1 MIKTIMESM
10 GMVGFGERHQVID
23 ASTPTAAVTSSAYAR
38 ALEGATAT
46 TKASIAK
53 LYPRQ
58 NKTSQSSMNVHR
70 GSCANPYEVIE
81 AILPHQFRDDEE
93 EFEDTRDQPMHCDE
107 RMSTGADRDGH
118 AVRTA
123 PVNKLVSPTNHG
135 TYSQDDEAKHL
146 LQSILNL
153 DLDVSESAAAIYH
166 YFETKKVD
174 DEVSSRGRATQV
186 IHSIKDELRKG
197 NSKPA
202 YQFLETAK
210 SVLPILLEEKEKLG
224 LELEDNIFSKDS
236 EDSVHVIHILTSY
249 SESFSNSQH
258 DEVRSISEQTAA
270 IFQFLD
276 DAKSFGTVGSER
288 SSEDPDGANISR
300 TSESNSNIFR
310 ILEEQEEVPA
320 LTALTPDG
328 LYTMQPKK
336 QLHGIVGHSTADLDD
351 PSNFNAPDV
360 DEMDL
365 EFVENFDLAFSEFLL
380 YHPKLVA
387 KNPKLAKN
395 LRIYKLQKFLEYNEV
410 LERTNLGKLN
420 TVMEEKVADEET
432 MHLKL
437 KDAMRKKAA
446 RQIFLEAEVNGI
458 NWNTKLV
465 QSKLRW
471 KLLKYSEDRA
481 KRQSKLREQF
491 AQIPLGKT
499 RQDLIRLIPEGP
511 HSKKLQTAIKASFI
525 AEGSRPQPDE
535 LSVKQG
541 NQLRKIQVENSV
553 MNSEILMLN
562 QKLALLQKESKKLEW
577 VQSTLVELD
586 PMTMQK
592 FKKKFEKNE
601 GVKV

>member
-1 MIKTIMESM
+1 M
-10 GMVGFGERHQVID
+10 GMVGFAERHQVID
-23 ASTPTAAVTSSAYAR
+23 ASIPTAAATSSAYAR
-38 ALEGATAT
+38 ALEGATVT

-53 LYPRQ
+53 FYPRQ
-58 NKTSQSSMNVHR
+58 NKTSS
-70 GSCANPYEVIE
+70 PYEVKE
-81 AILPHQFRDDEE
+81 AILPHQFHDDEE
-93 EFEDTRDQPMHCDE
+93 EFEDTRDQRIHCDE
-107 RMSTGADRDGH
+107 RMTTGADRDGH
-118 AVRTA
+118 AVHTV
-123 PVNKLVSPTNHG
+123 PVNKIVSPTNRV
-135 TYSQDDEAKHL
+135 TYNQDDEAKYL

-153 DLDVSESAAAIYH
+153 ETDVSEAAAAIYH
-166 YFETKKVD
+166 YFETKTVD

-210 SVLPILLEEKEKLG
+210 SVLPILLEEQEKLG
-224 LELEDNIFSKDS
+224 LELEDKIFSKDS
-236 EDSVHVIHILTSY
+236 EDSVHVIHVLTSY
-249 SESFSNSQH
+249 SDSFSYSQH
-258 DEVRSISEQTAA
+258 DDMRSISEQTAA

-276 DAKSFGTVGSER
+276 AAKSFGTGGSGR
-288 SSEDPDGANISR
+288 CSEDPDGANISR

-310 ILEEQEEVPA
+310 ILEEQEDVPA

-336 QLHGIVGHSTADLDD
+336 ELHGIVGNPTDLED

-365 EFVENFDLAFSEFLL
+365 EFVENFDLAFSEFLF

-387 KNPKLAKN
+387 KNPELAKN

-410 LERTNLGKLN
+410 LEKTNLGKLN
-420 TVMEEKVADEET
+420 TVMEEKRVDEEA

-446 RQIFLEAEVNGI
+446 RQTFLEAEVNGI
-458 NWNTKLV
+458 NWNTKQV

-499 RQDLIRLIPEGP
+499 RQHLIRLIPEGP
-511 HSKKLQTAIKASFI
+511 HSKKLETAIKASFI
-525 AEGSRPQPDE
+525 AEGSRQPDE

-562 QKLALLQKESKKLEW
+562 QKLAHLQKESKKLEW

-586 PMTMQK
+586 QMTMQK